1 VVALRAGDIDSFLA
15 RPDPR
20 RPVVLIYGPDAGLV
34 SERATALLAAAS
46 GDNSDPFAVVP
57 LEGDAI
63 ASYPGLLQDEART
76 FGLFGSR
83 RIVRVRAGNRNF
95 APALEAVLNDPPDA
109 LVLIEAGELR
119 PTSPLRSLCEKSPAA
134 AVIPC
139 YADSERDLLRLVERA
154 LKDAG
159 LTIEI
164 DAREE
169 LMGLLGADRLASR
182 GELDKLALYAQG
194 EGRIGLDDVRA
205 IIADASALVLD
216 DAVDAAA
223 AGEREAALA
232 ALRKARA
239 AGVSATVVLGA
250 AIRHV
255 MNLHRLRLAL
265 DRGGRPAEIIDNARP
280 KIFFRRKPAFE
291 RALARFD
298 TATLEGT
305 IVSLSLANLEARR
318 NFALADAIAER
329 ALLNLARGA
338 RSRTSMSSA

>member
-15 RPDPR
+15 HPDPR
-20 RPVVLIYGPDAGLV
+20 RPIVLIYGPDAGLV
-34 SERATALLAAAS
+34 SERATALLAAAA
-46 GDNSDPFAVVP
+46 GNNSDPFAVVS
-57 LEGDAI
+57 LEGDAN
-63 ASYPGLLQDEART
+63 ASDPGLLQDEART
-76 FGLFGSR
+76 FGLFGGR
-83 RIVRVRAGNRNF
+83 RIVRVRAGSRNF

-119 PTSPLRSLCEKSPAA
+119 PTSPLRALCEKSSAA

-154 LKDAG
+154 LKEAG
-159 LTIEI
+159 LTIET

-194 EGRIGLDDVRA
+194 EGRIALDDVRA

-223 AGEREAALA
+223 AGEREAALT

-255 MNLHRLRLAL
+255 VNLHRLRLSL
-265 DRGGRPAEIIDNARP
+265 DRGGRPGEIIDNARP

-298 TATLEGT
+298 TASLEGT

-318 NFALADAIAER
+318 NFTLADAIAER

-338 RSRTSMSSA
+338 RSRTSMPSA

>member
-1 VVALRAGDIDSFLA
+1 VVALRAGEIDSFLA

-20 RPVVLIYGPDAGLV
+20 RPIVLIYGPDAGLV
-34 SERATALLAAAS
+34 SERATALLAAAAS
-46 GDNSDPFAVVP
+46 NNSDPFAVVP

-63 ASYPGLLQDEART
+63 ASDPGLLQDEART

-255 MNLHRLRLAL
+255 MNFHRLRLAL

>member
-1 VVALRAGDIDSFLA
+1 MVALRAGEVDNFLA

-20 RPVVLIYGPDAGLV
+20 RPIVLIYGPDAGLV
-34 SERATALLAAAS
+34 SERATALLAAVAS
-46 GDNSDPFAVVP
+46 DNSDPFAIVP

-63 ASYPGLLQDEART
+63 ASDPGLLQDEART
-76 FGLFGSR
+76 FGLFGGR
-83 RIVRVRAGNRNF
+83 RIVRIRAGGRNF
-95 APALEAVLNDPPDA
+95 APALEALLDEPPEA

-139 YADSERDLLRLVERA
+139 YADNERDVMRLIERA

-159 LTIEI
+159 LTIEP

-182 GELDKLALYAQG
+182 AELDKLALYAQG
-194 EGRIGLDDVRA
+194 EERIGLEDVQA

-216 DAVDAAA
+216 DAIDAAA
-223 AGEREAALA
+223 AGEREAALV

-239 AGVSATVVLGA
+239 AGVSATAILSA

-255 MNLHRLRLAL
+255 VNLHRLRLSV
-265 DRGGRPAEIIDNARP
+265 DRGGRPSEVIENARP

-291 RALARFD
+291 RALLRLDA
-298 TATLEGT
+298 AALEGT

-318 NFALADAIAER
+318 NFALADAIVER
-329 ALLNLARGA
+329 ALLNLARGT
-338 RSRTSMSSA
+338 RSRSSVSSA

>member
-34 SERATALLAAAS
+34 SERATALLAATS

-63 ASYPGLLQDEART
+63 ASDPGLLQDEART
-76 FGLFGSR
+76 FGLFGGR
-83 RIVRVRAGNRNF
+83 RIVRVRAGSRNF
-95 APALEAVLNDPPDA
+95 APALEAVLNDPPNA

-154 LKDAG
+154 LKEAG
-159 LTIEI
+159 LTIET

-182 GELDKLALYAQG
+182 AELDKLVLYAQG

-223 AGEREAALA
+223 AGEREAALT

-255 MNLHRLRLAL
+255 VNLHRLRLSL
-265 DRGGRPAEIIDNARP
+265 DRGGRPGEIIDNARP

-298 TATLEGT
+298 SASLEGT

-318 NFALADAIAER
+318 NFVLADAIAER

-338 RSRTSMSSA
+338 RPRTSMPSA